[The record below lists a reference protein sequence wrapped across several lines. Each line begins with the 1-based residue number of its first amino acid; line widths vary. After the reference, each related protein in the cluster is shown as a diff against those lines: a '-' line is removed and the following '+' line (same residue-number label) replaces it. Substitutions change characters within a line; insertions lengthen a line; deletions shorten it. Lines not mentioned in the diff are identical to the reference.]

1 MSKKRKIKSYKL
13 ERFHRSLLK
22 AAGWISGGV
31 SAFLITKHFLGANR
45 DYRSVPYILFGW
57 FALMALGQLIS
68 ALAALYDSMCKKCW
82 RPFVMENVSR
92 TEQVLEGRY
101 RVEGSQESSSAEV
114 RQMKKVTRIE
124 RCVRSGQERK
134 TQYETTV

>member
-1 MSKKRKIKSYKL
+1 MSKKRKIKSYYL

-22 AAGWISGGV
+22 ATGWIFGGV
-31 SAFLITKHFLGANR
+31 VVFLLTRHFLGANR
-45 DYRSVPYILFGW
+45 AYRSVPYILFGW
-57 FALMALGQLIS
+57 FAMMALGQLIS
-68 ALAALYDSMCKKCW
+68 ALSTLRESMCKKC
-82 RPFVMENVSR
+82 RKFFAMRYVSS
-92 TEQVLEGRY
+92 TDQVLEGRY

-124 RCVRSGQERK
+124 RCVRCGQERK